1 MLQKWL
7 NRELNWGLL
16 FNTICD
22 SDFPKTLP
30 YTNWVHHVQAED
42 SWQSHISLT
51 SDHASAEQHLEHGG
65 MFSAQTNRY
74 NSTWIFR
81 HRVKLQR
88 LCSVFVAD
96 LVYPLILCQSYA
108 NPTYLKPH
116 GKRLNRHRHIQ
127 AVPTKDMKII

>member
-1 MLQKWL
+1 M
-7 NRELNWGLL
+7 GACFLL
-16 FNTICD
+16 KQID
-22 SDFPKTLP
+22 
-30 YTNWVHHVQAED
+30 
-42 SWQSHISLT
+42 II
-51 SDHASAEQHLEHGG
+51 QHEYLG
-65 MFSAQTNRY
+65 
-74 NSTWIFR
+74 
-81 HRVKLQR
+81 RVKLQR